1 MHSELSQRPVVPT
14 FVGREPILDC
24 NLEVQA
30 WEISYR
36 DGLDELDSGNESEF
50 STAQAFWNTFMELG
64 VENVAPDWK
73 AFLPVSREFLLGDCP
88 EIFPPH
94 RLALVLNASLLEDEE
109 VSSRLRELKSANYQ
123 LVLDDFDRSSAG
135 EFSDLID
142 AVKVDVEGVGSDEAV
157 RIAAKLD
164 GRGVRRIAKNLSSY
178 EEFEACRRCGYEAFQ
193 GRFLSRPQ
201 VVAGGRILHAGIS
214 RTRMLAAI
222 NSSDSS
228 IDDLVELIEQDVAL
242 SFKLL
247 KYVNSPLV
255 GLRSTVESVR
265 HAVMLLGQ
273 RWLRTWTNLA
283 LLAYI
288 DGRPQAVFDLAIV
301 RARMCENLGRLSEA
315 ERPEVFFTA
324 GLFST
329 LDALLSRPL
338 DEVLQELPLTDE
350 LNGALLRLEG
360 PVGQTLACTL
370 AYEVADWERVN
381 LGALTPEEIRD
392 AYIDSLRWAADLRN
406 ERA

>member
-1 MHSELSQRPVVPT
+1 MHSELRQRPVVPT
-14 FVGREPILDC
+14 FVGREPILDS

-36 DGLDELDSGNESEF
+36 DGLDELDSGNENEF

-73 AFLPVSREFLLGDCP
+73 AYLPVSREFLLGDCP
-88 EIFPPH
+88 EIFPPN
-94 RLALVLNASLLEDEE
+94 RLALVLNAALLEDGEI
-109 VSSRLRELKSANYQ
+109 SSRLRELKSANYQ
-123 LVLDDFDRSSAG
+123 LVLDGFLQDTAG

-142 AVKVDVEGVGSDEAV
+142 AVKVDVAAVGSDEAV
-157 RIAAKLD
+157 RIANKLD
-164 GRGVRRIAKNLSSY
+164 GRGVRRIAKNLSNY
-178 EEFEACRRCGYEAFQ
+178 EEFEACRKCGFEAFQ

-201 VVAGGRILHAGIS
+201 VVAGGRILHAS
-214 RTRMLAAI
+214 VSKARMLAAI
-222 NSSDSS
+222 NSSESS
-228 IDDLVELIEQDVAL
+228 IDSLVELIEQDIAL

-265 HAVMLLGQ
+265 HAVMLLGE

-283 LLAYI
+283 LLASI
-288 DGRPQAVFDLAIV
+288 EGRPQAVFDLAIV
-301 RARMCENLGRLSEA
+301 RARMCENLGRLA
-315 ERPEVFFTA
+315 ESDRPEVFFTA

-338 DEVLQELPLTDE
+338 DEVLQDLPLTEE
-350 LNGALLRLEG
+350 LNGALLHLEG

-370 AYEVADWERVN
+370 AYEVADWEKVS
-381 LGALTPEEIRD
+381 LGALTSEEIRD
-392 AYIDSLRWAADLRN
+392 AYIDSLRWAAELRN